1 MAIKVKLSEIA
12 QEIARKPEEVVA
24 KAKEMGLK
32 VHNVTSSVDVEIAGY
47 IAEYV
52 LTGENKMPAPKPAK
66 STTKSTTKSK
76 GSTKTSQAKKSDKE
90 NGDKPKKTTAKK
102 TKDSKKEAEQES
114 KDTTKTSPKKSTKST
129 TQKEVKT
136 TKESKEV
143 SKQNEAD
150 DSTQTQV
157 LPQQATNDKPD
168 IDKDSTLIQRS
179 TGIRIVKKTPQADST
194 PKQAPQTPRQKAYAP
209 SLHDMLDKEMKDEE
223 PLIRKPKKPKK
234 VAATHREGEQKL
246 QITSREIS
254 SKDFDDEQDE
264 IVLFDLNEREIRD
277 EDKENEVRQIITD
290 RVRVQRKNPWLN
302 ETRSISRSKR
312 KKSPKQQ
319 VESNLSAKS
328 AIVIPEEVRVY
339 EFAEAAGRPLT
350 EVIKVLFGLGLMAT
364 KNDFLDKDAI
374 EILAEEFKIEVSIQ
388 SEESLAQ
395 DGESSFDESEL
406 SPRPPVVTIMGH
418 VDHGKTSLLDAIR
431 NSRIASAEAGG
442 ITQHIGA
449 YMVEKNGKLISFI
462 DTPGHEAFS
471 QMRARGAQVTDIAI
485 IVIAADDGVKQQTI
499 EALNHAKA
507 AGVEIIIA
515 MNKMDKENANPDK
528 LKSECAELGFMSQD
542 WGGEYEFLPI
552 SAKSGEGLENLLESI
567 LLHAEILELKAAYNA
582 PTQAIVLEGSVQK
595 GRGPVA
601 SVIIK
606 QGTLK
611 VGDPVYAGTAYG
623 RVRSMVNDR
632 GESIDKLEP
641 SSVASIAG
649 LSEVPSAGS
658 KLFVEQSD
666 TAAREKAQKLA
677 IYLRQKELSKSTKV
691 SFEELSEMVAK
702 GQLKTIPLII
712 KADTQGSLEAIKAS
726 VEKLNND
733 EVQVNV
739 INFGV
744 GGITQSDVELAS
756 ASENSLILGFGLR
769 PTGIVKTSAKEL
781 GVEIK
786 TYSVIYD
793 LLDDVKALI
802 SGLMSPLI
810 EEENTGQAEVR
821 ETFSISKVGVIAG
834 CMVTDGSIK
843 RGIGVR
849 LIRDGVVV
857 HTGAIASLKRFKDD
871 AKEVAKG
878 YECGI
883 MLENYNDIK
892 VGDVFET
899 FIQVKKAQKI

>member
-52 LTGENKMPAPKPAK
+52 LTGENKMPAPKPTK

-76 GSTKTSQAKKSDKE
+76 DSTKTSQAKKSDKE
-90 NGDKPKKTTAKK
+90 DSDKPKKPAAKK
-102 TKDSKKEAEQES
+102 TKDSKKEVEQES

-129 TQKEVKT
+129 TQKEAKT
-136 TKESKEV
+136 TKETKEV
-143 SKQNEAD
+143 SKQDEAD

-157 LPQQATNDKPD
+157 LSQQATNDKPD

-194 PKQAPQTPRQKAYAP
+194 PKPAPQTPRQKAYAP

-223 PLIRKPKKPKK
+223 PLVRKSKKPKK

-302 ETRSISRSKR
+302 ETRSISRSRR
-312 KKSPKQQ
+312 KKPPKQQ

-388 SEESLAQ
+388 SEEALAQ

-582 PTQAIVLEGSVQK
+582 PTQAIVLEGSIQK

>member
-1 MAIKVKLSEIA
+1 MASIKVKLSEIA
-12 QEIARKPEEVVA
+12 EEAATKPEVVVA

-32 VHNVTSSVDVEIAGY
+32 VSNITSTVDAEIAPH
-47 IAEYV
+47 IV
-52 LTGENKMPAPKPAK
+52 TFILTGVNNMPAPKPAK
-66 STTKSTTKSK
+66 SATKSK
-76 GSTKTSQAKKSDKE
+76 SQSKTTTKETKKEAKSNTKTTKDSTKAKEKTKEKTPKEQDSTGTTKKSTQAK
-90 NGDKPKKTTAKK
+90 TLAKK
-102 TKDSKKEAEQES
+102 TSKAKEE
-114 KDTTKTSPKKSTKST
+114 T
-129 TQKEVKT
+129 
-136 TKESKEV
+136 ESKEQENA
-143 SKQNEAD
+143 KHAD
-150 DSTQTQV
+150 TTQIAAKT
-157 LPQQATNDKPD
+157 D
-168 IDKDSTLIQRS
+168 ISKDSTLIQRS
-179 TGIRIVKKTPQADST
+179 TGIRIVKKTPQIDSI
-194 PKQAPQTPRQKAYAP
+194 PKPTTQITKQKTYAP
-209 SLHDMLDKEMKDEE
+209 SLHDILDKEMQADSANNADEN
-223 PLIRKPKKPKK
+223 LSLRKTKKPKK
-234 VAATHREGEQKL
+234 VVATHREGEQKI
-246 QITSREIS
+246 QIIEREIA

-264 IVLFDLNEREIRD
+264 IVLFDLNEQEIRD
-277 EDKENEVRQIITD
+277 EDKENEVRQTITD

-302 ETRSISRSKR
+302 EARSISRSRR
-312 KKSPKQQ
+312 KKPPKIIA
-319 VESNLSAKS
+319 ESNLSAKS

-339 EFAEAAGRPLT
+339 EFAEAAGRPLN
-350 EVIKVLFGLGLMAT
+350 EVIKVLFSLGLMAT
-364 KNDFLDKDAI
+364 KNDFLEKDAI
-374 EILAEEFKIEVSIQ
+374 EILAEEFKIEVSIK
-388 SEESLAQ
+388 SEEALAL
-395 DGESSFDESEL
+395 ESQADFAPSEL

-431 NSRIASAEAGG
+431 NSRIVSGEAGG

-471 QMRARGAQVTDIAI
+471 SMRARGAQVTDIAI

-528 LKSECAELGFMSQD
+528 LKSECAELGFMAQD
-542 WGGEYEFLPI
+542 WGGEYEFIPI

-567 LLHAEILELKAAYNA
+567 LLHGEILELKSAYNA
-582 PTQAIVLEGSVQK
+582 PAQAVVLEGSIQK

-601 SVIIK
+601 TVIVR

-611 VGDPVYAGTAYG
+611 VGDSVYAGTAYG
-623 RVRSMVNDR
+623 RVRSMINDR
-632 GESIDKLEP
+632 GENVEKLEP

-649 LSEVPSAGS
+649 LSEVPNAGS
-658 KLFVEQSD
+658 KLFVESSD
-666 TAAREKAQKLA
+666 NLAREKAQKLA

-712 KADTQGSLEAIKAS
+712 KADTQGSLEAIKSS
-726 VEKLNND
+726 VEKLNNN

-744 GGITQSDVELAS
+744 GGISQSDVELAS

-769 PTGIVKTSAKEL
+769 PTGIIKTSAKEL

-802 SGLMSPLI
+802 SGLMSPI
-810 EEENTGQAEVR
+810 MEEENTGQAEVR
-821 ETFSISKVGVIAG
+821 ETFNISKVGTIAG
-834 CMVTDGSIK
+834 CVVTDGNIK
-843 RGIGVR
+843 RGISVR
-849 LIRDGVVV
+849 LIRDGVVI
-857 HTGAIASLKRFKDD
+857 HTGSIASLKRFKDD
-871 AKEVAKG
+871 VKEVAKG

-883 MLENYNDIK
+883 MLENYNDIL

-899 FIQVKKAQKI
+899 FTQVQKSQKP

>member
-52 LTGENKMPAPKPAK
+52 LTGVNKMPAPKSTK

-76 GSTKTSQAKKSDKE
+76 DSTKTSQAKKSDKE
-90 NGDKPKKTTAKK
+90 DSDKPKKPTAKK
-102 TKDSKKEAEQES
+102 TKDSKKEVEQES

-129 TQKEVKT
+129 TQKEAKA

-143 SKQNEAD
+143 SKQEEAD
-150 DSTQTQV
+150 DSAQTQV

-194 PKQAPQTPRQKAYAP
+194 PKPAPQTPRQKAYAP

-223 PLIRKPKKPKK
+223 PLIRRPKKPKK

-302 ETRSISRSKR
+302 ETRSISRSRR
-312 KKSPKQQ
+312 KKPPKQQ

-388 SEESLAQ
+388 SEEALSQ

-582 PTQAIVLEGSVQK
+582 PTQAIVLEGSIQK

-726 VEKLNND
+726 IEKLNND